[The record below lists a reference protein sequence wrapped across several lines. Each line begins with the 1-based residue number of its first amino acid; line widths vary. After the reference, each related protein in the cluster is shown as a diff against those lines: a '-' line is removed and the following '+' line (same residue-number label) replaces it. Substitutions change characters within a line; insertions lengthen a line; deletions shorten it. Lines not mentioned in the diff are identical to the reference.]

1 MKNSPYLWL
10 ILCVCL
16 LLPGGPARAESELN
30 QQIADRYELLLVRS
44 PQAGAPLD
52 RVVEWYSTGGGGLEI
67 LQQRWQDAAAKDDT
81 AKASYL
87 LLQGLLAERRRDADT
102 ARKCYLAALAA
113 GASPAQ
119 AGRLLGVLETTEG
132 RFDAAAAAYEKA
144 LAVDELA
151 SVDRLDL
158 MRSLA
163 LLYQRSFKEDK
174 ALAVWRDALIRFPND
189 QYVLEEAGEAFLAA
203 GEYEEARKAFTAMRD
218 ASAND
223 PFRRVAASLRL
234 GKVAEAEGKIDDAV
248 AIYDHALEETSEGSW
263 IQRDVRNRIEELY
276 RRKNDLPGLLAYYEK
291 RAAAV
296 PGDYVALAARADV
309 LDELGRG
316 AEGVDLLRQAAQ
328 LAPDNKDLHLS
339 LVRRLKE
346 VGRTEDA
353 IAEAEKLALPKDAP
367 EDVIVVLGD
376 LHWSVY
382 ESAKQ
387 DKSRE
392 AALAAWNRLAP
403 ADSQDVARVAR
414 LAEILASHE
423 LTDAAAAQWQR
434 IVTLSPGATDARQR
448 LAEIYLKRDD
458 KQAAQAVVAGLV
470 DGDRTQ
476 PGNYLSLSRMQEK
489 FGWTDLARATARQ
502 GLERYPG
509 DYDLINLAWTQALAA
524 KDRDSVDALF
534 AQVWQQAPNEFF
546 AEDAS
551 RKYALFLTETDSD
564 RPEGRK
570 IADRLVQDPASELDA
585 VVLLRLALSAQK
597 EEAARNAVDYL
608 KSHAGALRVARA
620 QADFAQAFGTSDDQ
634 VAAWEAVAAA
644 DPRMAVES
652 LRAAARIQAESG
664 KADAALQTM
673 GKLIEKSPADSSL
686 YAAYADIALRAGRFD
701 AAIAELRKAVRYVE
715 DATSLRL
722 KLAELLQIQQQ
733 NDDAERV
740 LEEAFVK
747 EEREARRMEIFRRQ
761 IELANQT
768 GRIDE
773 LIAKLRERQSKEQGG
788 AKYGAYLAE
797 IYLMQGDSLSARDE
811 LEKSLGHNPDNV
823 TAVSRL
829 RDLAERG
836 GDQDDVL
843 RLSARIYEL
852 EPSTENRADYIERLF
867 GAGETAKGLEEFAKA
882 RDAALKNP
890 SGWNTVL
897 IAMRQGG
904 LDAEADAFIDEVAA
918 QPEASIERRWEVAN
932 LRLQQRKFHK
942 AEETLWQILE
952 DGGLAKSLEAVAQDT
967 SANRMYGGSFG
978 PYLRYAPFY
987 VLMNSSQNSL
997 QQMFNTYRGR
1007 GGFRYPTMFFPGMG
1021 GGNTTS
1027 VVAPDQKAQVSALMT
1042 LQRLSTA
1049 QGQAKEFQSR
1059 LREIF
1064 KEQNVPRYLQVI
1076 VYQVTNDGDGIRSIV
1091 AAEADDPGSDL
1102 ATARLLLEGSMAE
1115 HPDDKERKAK
1125 ISDRLEKGD
1134 PVYACTRLIAD
1145 TRKEFLLPGG
1155 AVPEAKLGAF
1165 KARVQEIRQRPEFAA
1180 PPQLQLQL
1188 AALALNGKLFDTTI
1202 EILNEMER
1210 GSSNLPADIL
1220 SQMVMTRNA
1229 VLMHAIMSDSPLAPE
1244 LFSRLISDASSI
1256 PSWRALRSSFVMRGA
1271 SMQAVMLVQNTTDL
1285 ALGDSDLPVSV
1296 YRTFTQS
1303 SGQEAVAD
1311 RDARLAAWLTKR
1323 ASRDALDVYGVALF
1337 YNAWFAGNRD
1347 EAIKRLEAIEK
1358 KNPSP
1363 RGAALLLEAY
1373 ERTNAADK
1381 ALAVVDVAAL
1391 QDGETPEVRAFR
1403 KLRLLRQ
1410 AGKTEEARALLDK
1423 LAKGRVSYTLRD
1435 QLAAEVNLLGVPASN
1450 YQSLSAPSYRS
1461 PRNSR
1466 GENSLTA
1473 QVSRMV
1479 NDGRKDEAEKLARQV
1494 LQRPFPAQD
1503 NYQEINLRDSMVRI
1517 LSNMKRSEA
1526 LESEL
1531 RDQIAA
1537 NPGDFDAAIRLAEV
1551 LTQRDSREA
1560 SDILIKGVEKGT
1572 PTGAQL
1578 GYAVY
1583 IMQRRGDDRSRVAE
1597 LMCRIIQR
1605 NPDDLYAAG
1614 IQMQEILQR
1623 NDDPKAREQ
1632 IADTIAGLDQEQY
1645 DRLFL
1650 PQRLSGQFAESAILP
1665 QLAEYSV
1672 QAGKPDQA
1680 IALLSRAKDESLSNL
1695 YQGWPLLMRL
1705 MELQLAQGR
1714 KDEARTIML
1723 SLVGKDSQSSLLRS
1737 QGGLANTIMNMME
1750 NSSGGA
1756 KTMEDQVIR
1765 LGKVAEQTDTFQTLL
1780 DSLAPKEGEIGRG
1793 GISAGLMLR
1802 TIYKQPGVTKEW
1814 RDFANA
1820 KAPVAGY
1827 VSPTILATGLKVL
1840 ADEDD
1845 GDRTVPALLGRLQDT
1860 SFYSGDAPLG
1870 FLLKTRPVLEKY
1882 RENPKVAKFLE
1893 YLVSKSLSDPNAI
1906 NYMAYSQNYPE
1917 VIGLLVDLGQVDLA
1931 QKLFDA
1937 TAASRASRNTG
1948 RDIVFQTIEA
1958 RLKAARGSNNAYRF
1972 VCAGTPGAEG
1982 RLKVFWKASLAIEE
1996 TDMPDYYS
2004 RKNVAW
2010 DAGTVSFGPK
2020 QKPLELE
2027 ILAGPNPL
2035 ALERVAL
2042 IKSPS
2047 PTGTIEVKAP
2057 GSLGLLQ
2064 TRWKR
2069 ADGSEGWGPLIAYL
2083 QGENLVATGGVPE
2096 SAGLGKGSIQTN
2108 QPGPLGPKSAIV
2120 LDGMF
2125 PQTELKIELAS
2136 VKIAKTDEGLA
2147 FLGWFGARGR
2157 NSSSVEFRLRNSEG
2171 GDSTD
2176 GDYFS
2181 QMTDG
2186 QWAQSIQIYLRD
2198 SSRSPWQSLPS
2209 KAEQFTVL
2217 GRFSASSGFNG
2228 QWAINGA
2235 WAGLQ
2240 VIRFSWKAE
2249 AAQIQELM
2257 SQAGKARGQKDYAG
2271 AADLYIK
2278 ALKMNPRQVLQQNS
2292 ASVLFECFEKAQKLP
2307 LLFEVM
2313 LAPGLYM
2320 ADPLANNRVAMQGDA
2335 FFSRLAEAASLPD
2348 ASAPAREWL
2357 RRIQSIPLSENTRF
2371 SIDAAL
2377 LKAAR
2382 KDPAKTTP
2390 EKLAALLG
2398 WNPDK
2403 ANAGRLRMLWYSNG
2417 DIYPVRTVL
2426 DVIDETG
2433 NAGKVRELIKK
2444 MPVTADIVASQLM
2457 LDAWLAALTDPQGAL
2472 NSFNQCLAQQKAGQN
2487 SVNFSSDMQDALLRR
2502 IALNHSEPGN
2512 VVAVVTA
2519 LQSQR
2524 GNDAKYRQRAMVE
2537 FLYAMSRQE
2546 SPQRDRY
2553 AQLWADAE
2561 FAAYKTPGYDAS
2573 RERLVE
2579 MSKRLEAARDW
2590 DRIETLKGLVG
2601 NGKTFDP
2608 AIRQELNRLS
2618 ALAALSRG
2626 NSDIAWPVV
2635 WTRPGATPTEVTA
2648 CWQWNLR
2655 DTRPDEGLYDMVTAV
2670 ADKPVLPEIQG
2681 QDRVE
2686 IYFGE
2691 MPGEMKL
2698 IGKVDGNASTGET
2711 PLDLPAGN
2719 GFLRAVA
2726 ILGDKQVRGPMA
2738 VVVSGTPIY
2747 PSAGQSLKEMLQTGV
2762 KPIEASRLLVKDA
2775 APDGSPAIQLGVTGE
2790 GSALTFEGPPFPL
2803 APSRFCV
2810 SRCWLRRAGNGVAT
2824 VATAFQGDAGSG
2836 KQSVNLLLA
2845 YRSEATGNW
2854 VSYARAV
2861 PSLPSHTFWVPYD
2874 HLTGVVPEIDEAQ
2887 PGTQIASWEMVDATD
2902 SKYGQWLIELV
2913 QLKMKLEK
2921 SPTLALVERL
2931 AALAAVEPLTVLDYH
2946 GDWVCRELIKGGK
2959 SAALP
2964 PLFRAAFEAEANPL
2978 FARSRPERVYANLF
2992 AVIDN
2997 PDVPLAVRQEAL
3009 AVGVA
3014 ACSKN
3019 RPARKIALD
3028 RRALDLARV
3037 SGQEPEVRARLKAE
3051 LLEALKSGDDQR
3063 KALLGALKEK
3073 AVWQDRLV
3081 NDLFTITAAIGDE
3094 KVVRGLLSA
3103 VQNAKDDSLEAYRRT
3118 FISLALEM
3126 LLPEP
3131 RLDEQWLNQIDKG
3144 FAMTEKVQNAR
3155 DILIWPAVLADTLA
3169 ARSLYPEAQ
3178 IAVRR
3183 KAFDR
3188 LLKLD
3193 VNRSENAVE
3202 LVRSGSPLILWSLD
3216 QKDAAGARE
3225 TADRL
3230 SQRLGERKDKLS
3242 DEALRL
3248 LLPVIDALK
3257 SQNALDDKSPLIQR
3271 ASADA
3276 AGSQTM
3282 AEPYKKSRSAS
3293 P

>member
-1 MKNSPYLWL
+1 MKNSPYLLL

-16 LLPGGPARAESELN
+16 LLPGGSARAESELN

-44 PQAGAPLD
+44 PHAGAPFD
-52 RVVEWYSTGGGGLEI
+52 RVVEWYSTGGGGLEV
-67 LQQRWQDAAAKDDT
+67 LQQRWQDAAGKDEE

-87 LLQGLLAERRRDADT
+87 LLQGMLAERRRDADT
-102 ARKCYLAALAA
+102 ARKSYLAAIAA
-113 GASPAQ
+113 GAGPSQ
-119 AGRLLGVLETTEG
+119 AGRLLGALETTEG

-263 IQRDVRNRIEELY
+263 IQRDVRNRIEELF

-291 RAAAV
+291 RSAAA

-328 LAPDNKDLHLS
+328 LAPGNKDLQLS

-346 VGRTEDA
+346 VGRTDEA

-367 EDVIVVLGD
+367 DDVIVVLGD

-403 ADSQDVARVAR
+403 ADSQDVARIAR
-414 LAEILASHE
+414 LADILASHE
-423 LTDAAAAQWQR
+423 LTDLAAAQWQR
-434 IVTLSPGATDARQR
+434 VVALSPGATDARQR

-476 PGNYLSLSRMQEK
+476 PGNYLALSRMQEK
-489 FGWTDLARATARQ
+489 FGWTDLARATVRQ

-509 DYDLINLAWTQALAA
+509 DYDLINLSWTQALAA
-524 KDRDSVDALF
+524 RDRDAVDAQF
-534 AQVWQQAPNEFF
+534 AQVWQHAPNEFF

-551 RKYALFLTETDSD
+551 KKYALFLSETDSD

-570 IADRLVQDPASELDA
+570 VADRLAQDPSSELDA

-597 EEAARNAVDYL
+597 EEAARKAVDYL
-608 KSHAGALRVARA
+608 KSHGGALRVARA

-664 KADAALQTM
+664 KADAALETM
-673 GKLIEKSPADSSL
+673 RKLIEKSPADSSL
-686 YAAYADIALRAGRFD
+686 YGAYADIAVRTGRFD
-701 AAIAELRKAVRYVE
+701 AAITELRKAVRYVE

-733 NDDAERV
+733 NDEAERV
-740 LEEAFVK
+740 LEEAFMK

-773 LIAKLRERQSKEQGG
+773 LIARLRERQSKEQGG

-797 IYLMQGDSLSARDE
+797 IFLMQGDSLSARDE

-867 GAGETAKGLEEFAKA
+867 SAGEVEKGREEFGKA
-882 RDAALKNP
+882 REAALKNP
-890 SGWNTVL
+890 SDWNSAL
-897 IAMRQGG
+897 IAMRQAG
-904 LDAEADAFIDEVAA
+904 LDAEVDAFIDEVAA
-918 QPEASIERRWEVAN
+918 RPEASVAQRWEVAN
-932 LRLQQRKFHK
+932 LRLQQRRFNK
-942 AEETLWQILE
+942 AAETLWQILE

-967 SANRMYGGSFG
+967 SANRMYGGSYG
-978 PYLRYAPFY
+978 PYARYAPFY
-987 VLMNSSQNSL
+987 MLMNSTQNSL

-1021 GGNTTS
+1021 GANTAS
-1027 VVAPDQKAQVSALMT
+1027 GIAPDQKAQVSALMT
-1042 LQRLSTA
+1042 LQRLSAA
-1049 QGQAKEFQSR
+1049 QGRAKEFQAR

-1064 KEQNVPRYLQVI
+1064 KEQNVPRHLQAI
-1076 VYQVTNDGDGIRSIV
+1076 VYQVTNDGDGVRAIV

-1102 ATARLLLEGSMAE
+1102 MTARLLLEGGMAE
-1115 HPDDKERKAK
+1115 HPDDRERKAR
-1125 ISDRLEKGD
+1125 ISDRLEKAD
-1134 PVYACTRLIAD
+1134 PVYACNKLIND
-1145 TRKEFLLPGG
+1145 TRKEFLVPGS
-1155 AVPEAKLGAF
+1155 AVPEAKMEAF

-1180 PPQLQLQL
+1180 NPQLQLQL
-1188 AALALNGKLFDTTI
+1188 AMMALNGKLFDTTLD
-1202 EILNEMER
+1202 ILNEMEK
-1210 GSSNLPADIL
+1210 GSSNLPGDLL

-1229 VLMHAIMSDSPLAPE
+1229 VLMQAITNDSPLAPE
-1244 LFSRLISDASSI
+1244 LFSRLVSDASSI
-1256 PSWRALRSSFVMRGA
+1256 PSWRAVRSSFVMRGA
-1271 SMQAVMLVQNTTDL
+1271 SMQMVLLVQNTNDL
-1285 ALGDSDLPVSV
+1285 TVGDKDLPVSV
-1296 YRTFTQS
+1296 YRTFMQS
-1303 SGQEAVAD
+1303 SGQEAAAD
-1311 RDARLAAWLTKR
+1311 RDAKVAAWLAKR
-1323 ASRDALDVYGVALF
+1323 ASRDTLDVYGVALF
-1337 YNAWFAGNRD
+1337 YNTWFTGNRS
-1347 EAIKRLEAIEK
+1347 EAIKRLEAMEK
-1358 KNPSP
+1358 KNHSP
-1363 RGAALLLEAY
+1363 RVAALLLEAY
-1373 ERTNAADK
+1373 ERTNAAGK
-1381 ALAVVDVAAL
+1381 ALEVVDASAL
-1391 QDGETPEVRAFR
+1391 QDGETPEIRAFR
-1403 KLRLLRQ
+1403 KLRLLRM

-1450 YQSLSAPSYRS
+1450 YQSLISPSYRN

-1466 GENSLTA
+1466 GENSLAT

-1479 NDGRKDEAEKLARQV
+1479 NEGRKDEAEKLARQV

-1503 NYQEINLRDSMVRI
+1503 NFQEINLRDSMVRM
-1517 LSNMKRSEA
+1517 LASMKRSDA

-1537 NPGDFDAAIRLAEV
+1537 NPGDFDAAIRLAEI
-1551 LTQRDSREA
+1551 LAQRDSREA
-1560 SDILIKGVEKGT
+1560 SDILIKGLESGT
-1572 PTGAQL
+1572 PSGAQL

-1614 IQMQEILQR
+1614 IQLQEILQR
-1623 NDDPKAREQ
+1623 NDGPKARGL
-1632 IADTIAGLDQEQY
+1632 IADTIAGLDQEHY

-1650 PQRLSGQFAESAILP
+1650 PQRLAGQFGESAILP

-1672 QAGKPDQA
+1672 QAGKTEQA
-1680 IALLSRAKDESLSNL
+1680 ITLLARAKDESLANL

-1705 MELQLAQGR
+1705 MELQLAEGR
-1714 KDEARTIML
+1714 KDDARAIML
-1723 SLVGKDSQSSLLRS
+1723 SLVGNDGKSPLMRS

-1750 NSSGGA
+1750 NASGGA
-1756 KTMEDQVIR
+1756 RSMEDQVIR

-1780 DSLAPKEGEIGRG
+1780 DSLAPKEEQIVRG

-1820 KAPVAGY
+1820 KAPVTGY

-1840 ADEDD
+1840 AEEDD
-1845 GDRTVPALLGRLQDT
+1845 GDKTVPALLGRLQDS

-1893 YLVSKSLSDPNAI
+1893 NLVSKSLADPNAI
-1906 NYMAYSQNYPE
+1906 NYLAYSQNYPE
-1917 VIGLLVDLGQVDLA
+1917 AIGLLIDLGQVDLA

-1937 TAASRASRNTG
+1937 TAASRAARNSG

-1958 RLKAARGSNNAYRF
+1958 RLKAARGNNDAYRF

-1996 TDMPDYYS
+1996 NDMPDYYS
-2004 RKNVAW
+2004 RKNVVW
-2010 DAGTVSFGPK
+2010 DAGTVTFGER

-2047 PTGTIEVKAP
+2047 ATGNIEVKAP

-2064 TRWKR
+2064 ARWKR
-2069 ADGSEGWGPLIAYL
+2069 SDGSEGWGPLVAYL
-2083 QGENLVATGGVPE
+2083 QGENLVTTGGVPE
-2096 SAGLGKGSIQTN
+2096 SAGLGKGAIQPD
-2108 QPGPLGPKSAIV
+2108 QPGPLGPKSAFV
-2120 LDGMF
+2120 LDTMA

-2136 VKIAKTDEGLA
+2136 VKIGETDDGLA
-2147 FLGWFGARGR
+2147 FLGWFGAKGR
-2157 NSSSVEFRLRNSEG
+2157 NNSSVEFRVSGGEG

-2186 QWAQSIQIYLRD
+2186 QWAQSIQIYLRN
-2198 SSRSPWQSLPS
+2198 SSRSRWQSLPS
-2209 KAEQFTVL
+2209 KADLLTVI
-2217 GRFSASSGFNG
+2217 GRFNASSGFNS

-2249 AAQIQELM
+2249 AAQLQDLLN
-2257 SQAGKARGQKDYAG
+2257 QAGKARGQKDYAG
-2271 AADLYIK
+2271 AVDAYVK
-2278 ALKMNPRQVLQQNS
+2278 ALKMNPSQVLQQNS
-2292 ASVLFECFEKAQKLP
+2292 SLLFECFEKAQKLP
-2307 LLFEVM
+2307 LLFEIM

-2320 ADPLANNRVAMQGDA
+2320 ADPLADNRIAMQGDA
-2335 FFSRLAEAASLPD
+2335 FLSRLAEAASRPD

-2357 RRIQSIPLSENTRF
+2357 RRIQAIPLSENTRF

-2377 LKAAR
+2377 VKAGK
-2382 KDPAKTTP
+2382 KDPAQTTP

-2398 WNPDK
+2398 WSPDK
-2403 ANAGRLRMLWYSNG
+2403 ADAGRLRMLWYSNG
-2417 DIYPVRTVL
+2417 DIYPVRAVL

-2433 NAGKVRELIKK
+2433 NKEKVRELIKK
-2444 MPVTADIVASQLM
+2444 VPVTADVVASQLM
-2457 LDAWLAALTDPQGAL
+2457 LDAWLAAPADPQGAL
-2472 NSFNQCLAQQKAGQN
+2472 NALNQCLAQQKAGQN
-2487 SVNFSSDMQDALLRR
+2487 SVSFSSDMQDALLRR
-2502 IALNHSEPGN
+2502 IALNHPEPGN
-2512 VVAVVTA
+2512 VLAAFTA

-2524 GNDAKYRQRAMVE
+2524 GNDPKYRQRATVE
-2537 FLYAMSRQE
+2537 FLYFMAKQE
-2546 SPQRDRY
+2546 SPQRDKY
-2553 AQLWADAE
+2553 AALWADAE
-2561 FAAYKTPGYDAS
+2561 FAAYKIPGYDAS
-2573 RERLVE
+2573 RERLFE
-2579 MSKRLEAARDW
+2579 LSKRLEAAKDW
-2590 DRIETLKGLVG
+2590 ERIETLKGLVE

-2635 WTRPGATPTEVTA
+2635 WTKPGATPTEITA

-2655 DTRPDEGLYDMVTAV
+2655 DLRPDEGLYDMVTAV

-2698 IGKVDGNASTGET
+2698 IGKVDGNASAGET
-2711 PLDLPAGN
+2711 PLDLPAAN

-2726 ILGDKQVRGPMA
+2726 VLGDKQVRGPMA
-2738 VVVSGTPIY
+2738 AVVSGVPIY
-2747 PSAGQSLKEMLQTGV
+2747 PPAGQGLKEMLQTGV
-2762 KPIEASRLLVKDA
+2762 KPIEASQLLVKDA
-2775 APDGSPAIQLGVTGE
+2775 APDGSPAIQLGVPGE
-2790 GSALTFEGPPFPL
+2790 GSALSFEGPAFPL
-2803 APSRFCV
+2803 APDRFCV
-2810 SRCWLRRAGNGVAT
+2810 SRCWLRRAGNGVVT
-2824 VATAFQGDAGSG
+2824 VATSFQGDAGSG
-2836 KQSVNLLLA
+2836 KQAVNLLLA

-2854 VSYARAV
+2854 VAYARAV

-2874 HLTGVVPEIDEAQ
+2874 HLTGVVPGIGDAQ
-2887 PGTQIASWEMVDATD
+2887 PGTQIASWEMIDATD
-2902 SKYGQWLIELV
+2902 SRYGQWLIELV
-2913 QLKMKLEK
+2913 HLKAKLEK
-2921 SPTLALVERL
+2921 ASTPELVGRL
-2931 AALAAVEPLTVLDYH
+2931 AALAAIEPLTVLDYH

-2959 SAALP
+2959 SASLP
-2964 PLFRAAFEAEANPL
+2964 ELFRAAFEAEANPL

-2997 PDVPLAVRQEAL
+2997 PDAPLAVREEAL
-3009 AVGVA
+3009 GSAWRHA
-3014 ACSKN
+3014 ARTVRLARS
-3019 RPARKIALD
+3019 RWIAGRSISPDSPARNPRCAP
-3028 RRALDLARV
+3028 V
-3037 SGQEPEVRARLKAE
+3037 SRPN
-3051 LLEALKSGDDQR
+3051 S
-3063 KALLGALKEK
+3063 
-3073 AVWQDRLV
+3073 W
-3081 NDLFTITAAIGDE
+3081 N
-3094 KVVRGLLSA
+3094 
-3103 VQNAKDDSLEAYRRT
+3103 
-3118 FISLALEM
+3118 
-3126 LLPEP
+3126 P
-3131 RLDEQWLNQIDKG
+3131 
-3144 FAMTEKVQNAR
+3144 
-3155 DILIWPAVLADTLA
+3155 
-3169 ARSLYPEAQ
+3169 
-3178 IAVRR
+3178 
-3183 KAFDR
+3183 
-3188 LLKLD
+3188 
-3193 VNRSENAVE
+3193 
-3202 LVRSGSPLILWSLD
+3202 
-3216 QKDAAGARE
+3216 
-3225 TADRL
+3225 
-3230 SQRLGERKDKLS
+3230 
-3242 DEALRL
+3242 
-3248 LLPVIDALK
+3248 
-3257 SQNALDDKSPLIQR
+3257 
-3271 ASADA
+3271 
-3276 AGSQTM
+3276 
-3282 AEPYKKSRSAS
+3282 
-3293 P
+3293 